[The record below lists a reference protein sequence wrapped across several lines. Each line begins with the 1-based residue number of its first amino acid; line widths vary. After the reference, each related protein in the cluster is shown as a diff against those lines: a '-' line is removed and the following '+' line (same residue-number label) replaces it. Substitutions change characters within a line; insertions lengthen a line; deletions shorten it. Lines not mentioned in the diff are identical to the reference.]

1 MPRDNSNNL
10 FDNSGQLITFNTND
24 VSNNT
29 FSVFNLLDSSNNMI
43 LDPLEDWRRKKIAF
57 ILKMLEEDAE
67 IPEKRLRSSTTD
79 NINMINKSQSSKKQR
94 CNLLI
99 EGLDNSSQPSP
110 VINISPSESLNVF
123 LSVCDKEYPTD
134 DIMDPYLDIPNPIK
148 TPEIIKE
155 KIDICS
161 EINGLDDLLQL
172 IKRYPLV
179 DNVEYNIDM
188 VSLHKI

>member
-67 IPEKRLRSSTTD
+67 IP
-79 NINMINKSQSSKKQR
+79 IMKS
-94 CNLLI
+94 I
-99 EGLDNSSQPSP
+99 
-110 VINISPSESLNVF
+110 
-123 LSVCDKEYPTD
+123 
-134 DIMDPYLDIPNPIK
+134 
-148 TPEIIKE
+148 
-155 KIDICS
+155 
-161 EINGLDDLLQL
+161 
-172 IKRYPLV
+172 
-179 DNVEYNIDM
+179 
-188 VSLHKI
+188 